1 MELIVLGSH
10 GMWAGAGGATAGYLL
25 RHDGFSLWV
34 DLGSGTLANLQRHL
48 APLDVGALVV
58 SHRHPDHLVDLFPYL
73 YARVYGGAVDPP
85 VGTPLFGPPDLF
97 DRVRSLLSGAGAD
110 EMGTS
115 FRLSE
120 TVPGERF
127 DAGPFRVTTAQ
138 MAHPVA
144 TLGLR
149 VEADGAALA
158 YTADTGPTAA
168 ILELARDADVL
179 LSEAS
184 WQDDGAAHPP
194 DLHLTA
200 REAGEHAQRAGAK
213 RLVLT
218 HIKPTLDRD
227 RSRDEAASE
236 YTGEIV
242 VATEGMV
249 LEVGR

>member
-1 MELIVLGSH
+1 
-10 GMWAGAGGATAGYLL
+10 
-25 RHDGFSLWV
+25 V

-48 APLDVGALVV
+48 GPLDVGAVVV

-73 YARVYGGAVDPP
+73 YARVYGSDEPP

-97 DRVRSLLSGAGAD
+97 DRIRNLLSGAGAD

-127 DAGPFRVTTAQ
+127 EAGPFRVSTAR

-149 VEADGAALA
+149 VEAGGAVLA
-158 YTADTGPTAA
+158 YTADSGPTDA
-168 ILELARDADVL
+168 ILNLAADADLL

-227 RSRDEAASE
+227 RSRSETASAYE
-236 YTGEIV
+236 GEIL
-242 VATEGMV
+242 VAREGMV
-249 LEVGR
+249 LEVGG

>member
-1 MELIVLGSH
+1 MELTILGSH

-48 APLDVGALVV
+48 EPLDVGAVV
-58 SHRHPDHLVDLFPYL
+58 ISHRHPDHLVDLFPYL
-73 YARVYGGAVDPP
+73 YARVYGTEDPP

-97 DRVRSLLSGAGAD
+97 DRVRGLLSGAGAD

-127 DAGPFRVTTAQ
+127 DVGPFRVSTAR

-149 VEADGAALA
+149 VETDGAVLA
-158 YTADTGPTAA
+158 YTADTGPTDA
-168 ILELARDADVL
+168 ILELASGADLL

-184 WQDDGAAHPP
+184 WQDDGASHPP

-200 REAGEHAQRAGAK
+200 REAGEHARRAGAE

-227 RSRDEAASE
+227 RSRDETASA
-236 YTGEIV
+236 YAGEIII
-242 VATEGMV
+242 ATEGMV
-249 LEVGR
+249 LKVGR